1 MSLTDLG
8 YRLRDKVASLL
19 NDERRF
25 IKLIS
30 RLGFLGLVSAIIL
43 SVAPTSADENTP
55 EVEQTPVEIIDTA
68 TAIVETITETV
79 VVMPI
84 DTQTTNIA
92 ETLTSLSVQETAT
105 PIAIQPKFSIKIPSS
120 LTVDPRANSKFVPA
134 LAISGSEY
142 VLVCISGN
150 GLNIDVLA
158 KRVNSD
164 SADDGVVVVGDMTNS
179 LFISGATDVVGSILN
194 SSNGLMLYS
203 NTGGVANRSV
213 RIDLVAMNKPGVKR
227 SYCEAARTSVTVN
240 LLSMGL
246 EMGTVKNGI
255 TLK

>member
-79 VVMPI
+79 VVMPPVG
-84 DTQTTNIA
+84 A
-92 ETLTSLSVQETAT
+92 
-105 PIAIQPKFSIKIPSS
+105 
-120 LTVDPRANSKFVPA
+120 VPA
-134 LAISGSEY
+134 VPPEIELLQV
-142 VLVCISGN
+142 VLP
-150 GLNIDVLA
+150 DV
-158 KRVNSD
+158 
-164 SADDGVVVVGDMTNS
+164 
-179 LFISGATDVVGSILN
+179 
-194 SSNGLMLYS
+194 
-203 NTGGVANRSV
+203 
-213 RIDLVAMNKPGVKR
+213 
-227 SYCEAARTSVTVN
+227 
-240 LLSMGL
+240 
-246 EMGTVKNGI
+246 
-255 TLK
+255 